1 MIKLVADW
9 ANNKRFDEFVELE
22 KNVKSYVDNN
32 IPWLRLETVNHSN
45 ENILM
50 QHFPYENI
58 ISRFVRY
65 SISASSAEDNA
76 STDKIDKQELK
87 SAMGDI
93 QKRMETLATAGKLLE
108 SLSTF
113 ETEHTLSDSYNKCC
127 TNCFRMVVSGW
138 FILFRQHKALND
150 KIISELNAADILSIT
165 SQLKTHPDVEAYE
178 WAKKWI
184 SFNSRIEKENL
195 GSCSILSSDKAL
207 FVGISKVLSP
217 ETASDFKDKMNQV
230 FFIEYNSLSI

>member
-1 MIKLVADW
+1 MPILTLLQLKVKVSFSCRVTFVSFYSKLCIHHIICICIHIVLRLDWNKAMIKLVADW

-76 STDKIDKQELK
+76 STDKIDKQALK

-138 FILFRQHKALND
+138 FILFRQHKAL
-150 KIISELNAADILSIT
+150 
-165 SQLKTHPDVEAYE
+165 
-178 WAKKWI
+178 
-184 SFNSRIEKENL
+184 IECCRYFEHNFTTQ
-195 GSCSILSSDKAL
+195 D
-207 FVGISKVLSP
+207 SP
-217 ETASDFKDKMNQV
+217 RC
-230 FFIEYNSLSI
+230 

>member
-9 ANNKRFDEFVELE
+9 TKNKRFDEFVELE

-32 IPWLRLETVNHSN
+32 LPWLRLEAVNHSN
-45 ENILM
+45 ESILM

-65 SISASSAEDNA
+65 SISASSAEDNV
-76 STDKIDKQELK
+76 STDKIDKQQLK
-87 SAMGDI
+87 SEMEDL

-108 SLSTF
+108 SLSTL
-113 ETEHTLSDSYNKCC
+113 ETEHTLSDPYYKCC

-138 FILFRQHKALND
+138 FLLFRQHKALND
-150 KIISELNAADILSIT
+150 KIISELNAEDILMIT
-165 SQLKTHPDVEAYE
+165 SQLKTHPDVESYE

-195 GSCSILSSDKAL
+195 GSCGILSSDKPL

-217 ETASDFKDKMNQV
+217 GETASDFKDKMNQV
-230 FFIEYNSLSI
+230 FSQAEEDII